1 MLSKVIA
8 IAQQKGGTG
17 KTTLAVHLALAFI
30 KYHNLKVAI
39 IDTDPQGSLGKW
51 FMIRTEKKI
60 SNDNLTFKTASLWGA
75 QYESKT
81 LKNDNDIVII
91 DTPPKIES
99 DARPSIEAADLV
111 LIPMAASHVDFWA
124 TGAIVEIAK
133 KANKKILIQI
143 NRSNQRSKLITKTN
157 DFIKSLNFK
166 TASLWGAQYESKI
179 LKKDHDVII
188 IDTPPKIESDAR
200 PSIEAADLVL
210 IPVTPSHV
218 DFWATEAIVEIAK
231 KANKK
236 ILIQIN
242 RANQRSKLIS
252 KTNEYIKSINVSS
265 TNTIIGN
272 RQIYASSM
280 GEGKTAVEKQK
291 KSNAVEE
298 MKKLSDQILE
308 ELK

>member
-1 MLSKVIA
+1 MLSKVIT
-8 IAQQKGGTG
+8 ISQQKGGTG

-51 FMIRTEKKI
+51 FVIRSEKKV

-81 LKNDNDIVII
+81 LKKDNDIVII

-99 DARPSIEAADLV
+99 DARPSIEASDLV
-111 LIPMAASHVDFWA
+111 IIPM
-124 TGAIVEIAK
+124 
-133 KANKKILIQI
+133 
-143 NRSNQRSKLITKTN
+143 
-157 DFIKSLNFK
+157 
-166 TASLWGAQYESKI
+166 
-179 LKKDHDVII
+179 
-188 IDTPPKIESDAR
+188 
-200 PSIEAADLVL
+200 
-210 IPVTPSHV
+210 TPSHV
-218 DFWATEAIVEIAK
+218 DFWATEAIIEIAK
-231 KANKK
+231 KAKKK

-242 RANQRSKLIS
+242 RANRRSKVIS
-252 KTNEYIKSINVSS
+252 KTNEYINSINVSA
-265 TNTIIGN
+265 TKTIIGH

-291 KSNAVEE
+291 KGNAVEE
-298 MKKLSDQILE
+298 IKELSGQILL

>member
-51 FMIRTEKKI
+51 FMIRTEKKL

-81 LKNDNDIVII
+81 LKNDHDIVII

-111 LIPMAASHVDFWA
+111 LIPMSASHVDFWA
-124 TGAIVEIAK
+124 TGAIVDIAK

-143 NRSNQRSKLITKTN
+143 NRSNQRSKLISKTN
-157 DFIKSLNFK
+157 DFIKSL
-166 TASLWGAQYESKI
+166 AL
-179 LKKDHDVII
+179 L
-188 IDTPPKIESDAR
+188 
-200 PSIEAADLVL
+200 
-210 IPVTPSHV
+210 
-218 DFWATEAIVEIAK
+218 
-231 KANKK
+231 
-236 ILIQIN
+236 
-242 RANQRSKLIS
+242 
-252 KTNEYIKSINVSS
+252 S
-265 TNTIIGN
+265 TKTIIGN

-291 KSNAVEE
+291 KGNAVEE
-298 MKKLSDQILE
+298 IKNLSEQILSE
-308 ELK
+308 IK